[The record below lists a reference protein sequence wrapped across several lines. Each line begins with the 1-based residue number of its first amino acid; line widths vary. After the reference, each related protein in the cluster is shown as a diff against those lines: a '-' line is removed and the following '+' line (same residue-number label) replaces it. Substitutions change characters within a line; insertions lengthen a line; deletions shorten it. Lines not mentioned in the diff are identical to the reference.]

1 MPKGGRHGNGAGGT
15 GKALLAVNVAL
26 ARACLP
32 SFCQQGRSTRMLSN
46 QVNTCV
52 RELCAVRL
60 VGDDSSEVLRGFE
73 PRSLD
78 SESRVLTVTPRDHG
92 VLHRLADTDRLR
104 PRDFAPSHSR
114 NPLPVGGR
122 PIDKPAIAQL
132 AEHLTVDSRS
142 NQMVPGS
149 IPGGRILQSSFSMSS
164 FIVCPMAT
172 RNMLCQTRFSSVDC
186 MTHACQNLQTC
197 CPT

>member
-1 MPKGGRHGNGAGGT
+1 MLSKRPPEFDGRVHDGVGRRAERRPMAKGGRHGNGAGGT

-78 SESRVLTVTPRDHG
+78 SESRVLTVTP
-92 VLHRLADTDRLR
+92 
-104 PRDFAPSHSR
+104 
-114 NPLPVGGR
+114 
-122 PIDKPAIAQL
+122 
-132 AEHLTVDSRS
+132 
-142 NQMVPGS
+142 
-149 IPGGRILQSSFSMSS
+149 
-164 FIVCPMAT
+164 
-172 RNMLCQTRFSSVDC
+172 
-186 MTHACQNLQTC
+186 
-197 CPT
+197 